1 MTIKELKIAIND
13 LPDDMDVLIHQ
24 EDEES
29 YFSMSQRYEVRK
41 ITFQDEETE
50 PEEWAEVDCFCITDE
65 I

>member
-29 YFSMSQRYEVRK
+29 HFSMSQSHEVRK
-41 ITFQDEETE
+41 ITFQDEEMD
-50 PEEWAEVDCFCITDE
+50 PEEWAEMDCFCITDE